1 MSAPLAAKPAN
12 TWCPAAASTPRAV
25 IAEARISPGNFPPMP
40 PLPELQKAVCRDS
53 GTPPAADHRPATA
66 PAPAR
71 GAAAG
76 KIDFF
81 AISLML
87 RASKTNF

>member
-1 MSAPLAAKPAN
+1 MNAPLAAKPAN
-12 TWCPAAASTPRAV
+12 IWYPAAASTPRAD
-25 IAEARISPGNFPPMP
+25 IAEAGISPGKFPPMP
-40 PLPELQKAVCRDS
+40 PLPELQKTVCRDS
-53 GTPPAADHRPATA
+53 GTPPAADQRPATA

-81 AISLML
+81 AIRLML
-87 RASKTNF
+87 RA